1 MITEKKATKH
11 SKPAKA
17 KDAKKPANKTL
28 KNKKS
33 HKLGKGKP
41 AIKKKKSMYEDKLPS
56 AELHG
61 KKGKLIQ
68 DKKLKESFDSLYENF
83 MNSTENLVQE
93 GWFDRYQPKNKIN
106 PQTNQTTNSQADKVN
121 NPQQKSK
128 IQKAKNLV
136 PVNEYLDLMNETQN
150 LLRGLPQ
157 NTKQVIFALR
167 RLIMNLNHF
176 VVDYDLDQYKE
187 TFDVQLSKLNQY
199 YEMCKKT
206 PNTAEKYSSEI
217 YKTID
222 SMYNII
228 SVMYP
233 KG

>member
-41 AIKKKKSMYEDKLPS
+41 AIKK
-56 AELHG
+56 

-206 PNTAEKYSSEI
+206 PNTTEKYSSEI